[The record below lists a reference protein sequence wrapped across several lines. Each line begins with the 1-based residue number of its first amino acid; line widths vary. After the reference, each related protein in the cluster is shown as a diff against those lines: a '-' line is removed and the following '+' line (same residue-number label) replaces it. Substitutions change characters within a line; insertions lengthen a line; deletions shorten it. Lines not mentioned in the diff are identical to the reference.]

1 MPDERSGSSP
11 DVMQSPVASP
21 CISICRIDPASA
33 LCVGCLRSLDEI
45 ACWGS
50 LDDAGR
56 RAILRAVENR
66 RADGRRER

>member
-11 DVMQSPVASP
+11 DVLQSPVASP
-21 CISICRIDPASA
+21 CISVCRIDPASA

-45 ACWGS
+45 ACWGA

-56 RAILRAVENR
+56 RDILRAVENR
-66 RADGRRER
+66 RAERKR